1 MVSRRSRAAVR
12 RARLAAALLCL
23 LGGPLAAHGGAPE
36 AKSRAREDAM
46 PGGVPYDVRVAEIR
60 RRIQEA
66 LVYPRLARRRE
77 IEGESEVE
85 FAIAADGGASDIALV
100 RSSGSAL
107 LDAAALRAVHDA
119 APLPPVLGRL
129 RIPVRFQLASAQGPG
144 EPAAGE
150 ALETGEAVGVSLTAP
165 LTGR

>member
-1 MVSRRSRAAVR
+1 MVSRRTRAGVR
-12 RARLAAALLCL
+12 RALLAAALPCL
-23 LGGPLAAHGGAPE
+23 LGEPLAAQGDAPE
-36 AKSRAREDAM
+36 ATGRAREDAM
-46 PGGVPYDVRVAEIR
+46 PGGIPYDVRVAEIR

-107 LDAAALRAVHDA
+107 LDAAALRAVRDA

-129 RIPVRFQLASAQGPG
+129 RIPVRFQLDAAQAEG
-144 EPAAGE
+144 ERAAAG
-150 ALETGEAVGVSLTAP
+150 ALEAGEAVGVSLTAP

>member
-1 MVSRRSRAAVR
+1 
-12 RARLAAALLCL
+12 
-23 LGGPLAAHGGAPE
+23 
-36 AKSRAREDAM
+36 M
-46 PGGVPYDVRVAEIR
+46 PGGVPYDVRIAEIR

-107 LDAAALRAVHDA
+107 LDAAAARAVRDA

-129 RIPVRFQLASAQGPG
+129 RVPVRFELA
-144 EPAAGE
+144 AARAPDE
-150 ALETGEAVGVSLTAP
+150 RAAASALETGEALGVSLTAP
-165 LTGR
+165 LTDR